1 VPTRLLSLQ
10 LFLAIAV
17 ARARNDPPSS
27 SERAWL
33 SRGLFNYENEPGEAA
48 PTPEDASALDASH
61 TILHNSIMKRSP
73 VIGVVPQFFMII
85 GIAFARDDAPPSPV
99 RPWAPPPLPTY
110 EGELR
115 HYKLTDAERR
125 YYPAIDPH
133 KTYNL
138 AELIDIAQRSN
149 PETRVAWERARQ
161 AAAAVGLTESAYYP
175 YLVAAAAGGYDR
187 AFIPFPTLRVKQQT
201 PPTNGNLPNVEI
213 VGGGTL
219 ITESLLARAELNAKW
234 LLLDFGERKAT
245 RAAAREQLMMAN
257 VGFNGT
263 HQKIVF
269 DVTDRFYQLGNAR
282 QKVMVTQSALDAAK
296 TVEQAA
302 QARFDNGLA
311 TKPELLQAQQ
321 QSAQSNFDV
330 QASLGAESDARVALI
345 ESIGLLPTVSLKVAD
360 LPEQSD
366 RGRQT
371 ADSVGELITKAL
383 SQRPDLVAK
392 LANVR
397 AKEQGILKVRA
408 EYYPKV
414 TLDAHVSETDLQ
426 VSVAKSDYF
435 GGTRPTFGAFL
446 TMNVP
451 IFDGFARRHKLDMA
465 EADLHQAENELAG
478 ARDSAARDV
487 WKAYT
492 GYRTALKKQ
501 DAAEK
506 LLTASKSA
514 FDAVLDSY
522 KQGLSTYTEVVTAE
536 RNLTSALATSHDTQ
550 SAIYTSQAALA
561 LSVGDLARP
570 VPSLVRQPRR

>member
-1 VPTRLLSLQ
+1 MKRSRGLREVLVNISFIGGTQ
-10 LFLAIAV
+10 FFAV
-17 ARARNDPPSS
+17 IGMALGRDDPPPSS
-27 SERAWL
+27 
-33 SRGLFNYENEPGEAA
+33 
-48 PTPEDASALDASH
+48 
-61 TILHNSIMKRSP
+61 
-73 VIGVVPQFFMII
+73 
-85 GIAFARDDAPPSPV
+85 V
-99 RPWAPPPLPTY
+99 RPWAPPMLPRY

-115 HYKLTDAERR
+115 QYQPTEAERR
-125 YYPAIDPH
+125 YLPAIDPR
-133 KTYNL
+133 KIYNL

-149 PETRVAWERARQ
+149 PETRVAWERARM

-175 YLVAAAAGGYDR
+175 YIVGAAAGGYDR
-187 AFIPFPTLRVKQQT
+187 AFIPFPMLRTTQR
-201 PPTNGNLPNVEI
+201 PPSNGNLPNVEI

-234 LLLDFGERKAT
+234 LLIDFGERGAI
-245 RAAAREQLMMAN
+245 RAAAREKLIMAN

-269 DVTDRFYQLGNAR
+269 DVTDRFYQLGTAR
-282 QKVMVTQSALDAAK
+282 QKVIVTQSALDAAK
-296 TVEQAA
+296 TVEEAA
-302 QARFDNGLA
+302 QARFDTGLA

-321 QSAQSNFDV
+321 QSAQSNFDL
-330 QASLGAESDARVALI
+330 QASLGAESDARVTLI
-345 ESIGLLPTVSLKVAD
+345 ESIGLMPTVSLKVAD
-360 LPEQSD
+360 LPEKNHLNA
-366 RGRQT
+366 QT
-371 ADSVGELITKAL
+371 GDSVSESITKAL
-383 SQRPDLVAK
+383 AQRPDLVAK

-397 AKEQGILKVRA
+397 SKEYEIRRTRA

-414 TLDAHVSETDLQ
+414 TLDTHFSETDLQ

-492 GYRTALKKQ
+492 GYRTALNKQ
-501 DAAEK
+501 DAAER
-506 LLTASKSA
+506 LLMASKSA
-514 FDAVLDSY
+514 FDAVLESY
-522 KQGLSTYTEVVTAE
+522 KQGLSTYAEVVSAE
-536 RNLTSALATSHDTQ
+536 RSLSAALATSHDTQ
-550 SAIYTSQAALA
+550 AAIYTTQAALA

-570 VPSLVRQPRR
+570 APPLVRSRR

>member
-1 VPTRLLSLQ
+1 MNLRFLSLQ
-10 LFLAIAV
+10 LFLAIAA
-17 ARARNDPPSS
+17 ARARDDPPTS
-27 SERAWL
+27 
-33 SRGLFNYENEPGEAA
+33 Y
-48 PTPEDASALDASH
+48 
-61 TILHNSIMKRSP
+61 
-73 VIGVVPQFFMII
+73 
-85 GIAFARDDAPPSPV
+85 V
-99 RPWAPPPLPTY
+99 RPWAPPMLPRY
-110 EGELR
+110 KGELR
-115 HYKLTDAERR
+115 QCQPTEAERR
-125 YYPAIDPH
+125 YLPAIDPR
-133 KTYNL
+133 KTYNI
-138 AELIDIAQRSN
+138 AEMIDIAQRTN
-149 PETRVAWERARQ
+149 PETRVAWERARM

-175 YLVAAAAGGYDR
+175 YIVAAAVGGYDR
-187 AFIPFPTLRVKQQT
+187 AFIPFPQLRAKLQ
-201 PPTNGNLPNVEI
+201 PPPANGNLPNVEI

-219 ITESLLARAELNAKW
+219 TTESLLARGELTAKW

-245 RAAAREQLMMAN
+245 REAARERLMMAN

-269 DVTDRFYQLGNAR
+269 DVMDRFYQLGTAR
-282 QKVMVTQSALDAAK
+282 QKVMVTQSAQDAAK

-321 QSAQSNFDV
+321 QGAQSNFDV

-345 ESIGLLPTVSLKVAD
+345 ESIGLLPTVPLKVAD
-360 LPEQSD
+360 LPEKNHLNA
-366 RGRQT
+366 QT
-371 ADSVGELITKAL
+371 EDSVGELIAKAL

-392 LANVR
+392 LANVHG
-397 AKEQGILKVRA
+397 KEQGILKIRT

-414 TLDAHVSETDLQ
+414 TLDAHFTETDLQ

-435 GGTRPTFGAFL
+435 GGTRPTLGVFL
-446 TMNVP
+446 NAEVP

-465 EADLHQAENELAG
+465 EAELHQAENELAG

-492 GYRTALKKQ
+492 DYRTALRKQ

-514 FDAVLDSY
+514 FDAVLESY
-522 KQGLSTYTEVVTAE
+522 KQGLSTYPEVVSTE
-536 RNLTSALATSHDTQ
+536 RNLTTALATSHDTQ
-550 SAIYTSQAALA
+550 AAIYTTQAALA

-570 VPSLVRQPRR
+570 TPPVVRKPRR

>member
-1 VPTRLLSLQ
+1 MKYTKSSRRTLRVPVSLIGQ
-10 LFLAIAV
+10 VFLAISV
-17 ARARNDPPSS
+17 AQARN
-27 SERAWL
+27 
-33 SRGLFNYENEPGEAA
+33 
-48 PTPEDASALDASH
+48 
-61 TILHNSIMKRSP
+61 
-73 VIGVVPQFFMII
+73 
-85 GIAFARDDAPPSPV
+85 DAPPSSDKA
-99 RPWAPPPLPTY
+99 WLPPKLSDY
-110 EGELR
+110 ENQLAGQRFHE
-115 HYKLTDAERR
+115 AETGSRVSINPR
-125 YYPAIDPH
+125 

-201 PPTNGNLPNVEI
+201 PQTNGNLPNVEI

-219 ITESLLARAELNAKW
+219 ITESLLARAELDAKW

-269 DVTDRFYQLGNAR
+269 DVTDRFYQLGTAR

-302 QARFDNGLA
+302 QARFENGLA

-321 QSAQSNFDV
+321 QSAQSNFDL
-330 QASLGAESDARVALI
+330 QASLGVESDARVALI

-360 LPEQSD
+360 LPEKSHLD
-366 RGRQT
+366 AQT
-371 ADSVGELITKAL
+371 EDSVGELITKAFT
-383 SQRPDLVAK
+383 QRPDLVAK

-397 AKEQGILKVRA
+397 SKEQGILKIRA

-465 EADLHQAENELAG
+465 EADLHQAEIG
-478 ARDSAARDV
+478 
-487 WKAYT
+487 
-492 GYRTALKKQ
+492 
-501 DAAEK
+501 
-506 LLTASKSA
+506 
-514 FDAVLDSY
+514 
-522 KQGLSTYTEVVTAE
+522 
-536 RNLTSALATSHDTQ
+536 
-550 SAIYTSQAALA
+550 
-561 LSVGDLARP
+561 
-570 VPSLVRQPRR
+570 

>member
-1 VPTRLLSLQ
+1 MKYTKSSQRTLRVPVSLIGQ
-10 LFLAIAV
+10 VFLAISV
-17 ARARNDPPSS
+17 AQARN
-27 SERAWL
+27 
-33 SRGLFNYENEPGEAA
+33 
-48 PTPEDASALDASH
+48 
-61 TILHNSIMKRSP
+61 
-73 VIGVVPQFFMII
+73 
-85 GIAFARDDAPPSPV
+85 DAPPSSDKA
-99 RPWAPPPLPTY
+99 WLPPKLSDY
-110 EGELR
+110 ENQLAGQRFHE
-115 HYKLTDAERR
+115 AETGSRVSINPR
-125 YYPAIDPH
+125 

-245 RAAAREQLMMAN
+245 RAAAREQLMMAS

-296 TVEQAA
+296 TVEQAG

-360 LPEQSD
+360 LPEKSHRD
-366 RGRQT
+366 RQT
-371 ADSVGELITKAL
+371 EDSVGELITKAL
-383 SQRPDLVAK
+383 CQRPDLVAK
-392 LANVR
+392 LANVH
-397 AKEQGILKVRA
+397 AKEQGILKIRA

-446 TMNVP
+446 PMNVP
-451 IFDGFARRHKLDMA
+451 IFDGFARRQKLDMA
-465 EADLHQAENELAG
+465 EAAHNHAENELAG
-478 ARDSAARDV
+478 ARDSAAREV
-487 WKAYT
+487 WK
-492 GYRTALKKQ
+492 RS
-501 DAAEK
+501 E
-506 LLTASKSA
+506 
-514 FDAVLDSY
+514 
-522 KQGLSTYTEVVTAE
+522 E
-536 RNLTSALATSHDTQ
+536 RR
-550 SAIYTSQAALA
+550 
-561 LSVGDLARP
+561 VGKESR
-570 VPSLVRQPRR
+570 SGG

>member
-1 VPTRLLSLQ
+1 
-10 LFLAIAV
+10 
-17 ARARNDPPSS
+17 
-27 SERAWL
+27 
-33 SRGLFNYENEPGEAA
+33 
-48 PTPEDASALDASH
+48 
-61 TILHNSIMKRSP
+61 MKRSCGAP
-73 VIGVVPQFFMII
+73 GVLAKISFIGATQFLVTI
-85 GIAFARDDAPPSPV
+85 GIVLARDDAPPSPV

-149 PETRVAWERARQ
+149 PETRVAWQRARM

-175 YLVAAAAGGYDR
+175 YIVAAAVGGYDR
-187 AFIPFPTLRVKQQT
+187 AFIPFPTLRTTSQP

-213 VGGGTL
+213 VGGSTL
-219 ITESLLARAELNAKW
+219 TTEALLARGELTAKW
-234 LLLDFGERKAT
+234 LLLDFGGRSAT
-245 RAAAREQLMMAN
+245 RAAAREKLMMAN

-269 DVTDRFYQLGNAR
+269 DVTDRFYQLGTAR

-321 QSAQSNFDV
+321 QSAQSNFDL
-330 QASLGAESDARVALI
+330 QASLGAESDSRVALI
-345 ESIGLLPTVSLKVAD
+345 ESIGLMPTVTLKVAD
-360 LPEQSD
+360 LPAKSGMDAGTE
-366 RGRQT
+366 
-371 ADSVGELITKAL
+371 DSVGELITKAL
-383 SQRPDLVAK
+383 FQRPDLVAK

-397 AKEQGILKVRA
+397 SKEQEIRKIRS

-414 TLDAHVSETDLQ
+414 TLDAHVSETELQ
-426 VSVAKSDYF
+426 VSVKNSDYF
-435 GGTRPTFGAFL
+435 GGGDYTLGAFL
-446 TMNVP
+446 TMEVP

-506 LLTASKSA
+506 LVTASKSA
-514 FDAVLDSY
+514 FDAVLESY

-536 RNLTSALATSHDTQ
+536 RNLTAALGTSHDTQ
-550 SAIYTSQAALA
+550 AAIYTTQAALA

-570 VPSLVRQPRR
+570 APPLIRKPRR

>member
-1 VPTRLLSLQ
+1 MKPWWGLSQ
-10 LFLAIAV
+10 
-17 ARARNDPPSS
+17 
-27 SERAWL
+27 
-33 SRGLFNYENEPGEAA
+33 
-48 PTPEDASALDASH
+48 
-61 TILHNSIMKRSP
+61 
-73 VIGVVPQFFMII
+73 GVVQTSFIVVVESLVI
-85 GIAFARDDAPPSPV
+85 VGIAHARDEPPPSPV
-99 RPWAPPPLPTY
+99 RPWAPPALPRY

-115 HYKLTDAERR
+115 QYQPTEAERR
-125 YYPAIDPH
+125 YLPAIDPR
-133 KTYNL
+133 KTYNV

-149 PETRVAWERARQ
+149 PETRVAWQRARM

-175 YLVAAAAGGYDR
+175 YIVAAAVGGYDR
-187 AFIPFPTLRVKQQT
+187 AFIPFPTLRTTQR
-201 PPTNGNLPNVEI
+201 PPSNGNLPNVEI

-219 ITESLLARAELNAKW
+219 ITQSLLARGELTAKW

-245 RAAAREQLMMAN
+245 REAAREKLMMAN

-269 DVTDRFYQLGNAR
+269 DVTDRFYQLGTAR

-296 TVEQAA
+296 TVEKAA

-330 QASLGAESDARVALI
+330 QASLGVESDARVALI

-360 LPEQSD
+360 LPEKGHLD
-366 RGRQT
+366 AQT

-397 AKEQGILKVRA
+397 AKEQGILQIRA

-414 TLDAHVSETDLQ
+414 TLDAHVSETELD
-426 VSVAKSDYF
+426 VSVANSDFF
-435 GGTRPTFGAFL
+435 GGARPTFGAFL

-451 IFDGFARRHKLDMA
+451 IFDGFARRYKLDMA

-514 FDAVLDSY
+514 FDAVLESY
-522 KQGLSTYTEVVTAE
+522 KQGLSTYPEVVSTE
-536 RNLTSALATSHDTQ
+536 RNLTAALATSHDTQ
-550 SAIYTSQAALA
+550 SAIYTTQAALA

-570 VPSLVRQPRR
+570 ARPLVRQPRR

>member
-1 VPTRLLSLQ
+1 MKRCCEIREVLVKISFIGATQ
-10 LFLAIAV
+10 LFAAVGVALA
-17 ARARNDPPSS
+17 RDDPPPSS
-27 SERAWL
+27 
-33 SRGLFNYENEPGEAA
+33 
-48 PTPEDASALDASH
+48 
-61 TILHNSIMKRSP
+61 
-73 VIGVVPQFFMII
+73 
-85 GIAFARDDAPPSPV
+85 V
-99 RPWAPPPLPTY
+99 RPWAPPALPRY
-110 EGELR
+110 ERELR
-115 HYKLTDAERR
+115 QYQPTESERR
-125 YYPAIDPH
+125 YLPAIDPR

-138 AELIDIAQRSN
+138 AELIDIAERSN

-161 AAAAVGLTESAYYP
+161 AAAAVGLTASAYYP
-175 YLVAAAAGGYDR
+175 YVVAAAAGGYDR
-187 AFIPFPTLRVKQQT
+187 AFIPFPTLRAPPQP

-213 VGGGTL
+213 VGGGNL
-219 ITESLLARAELNAKW
+219 VTESLLARGELTAKW
-234 LLLDFGERKAT
+234 LLLDFGGRNAI
-245 RAAAREQLMMAN
+245 RAAAREKLMMAN

-269 DVTDRFYQLGNAR
+269 DVTDRFYQLGTAR

-321 QSAQSNFDV
+321 QSAQSNFDL

-345 ESIGLLPTVSLKVAD
+345 ESMGLLPTVQLKVAD
-360 LPEQSD
+360 LPEKSHLNAQSE
-366 RGRQT
+366 
-371 ADSVGELITKAL
+371 DSVGELITKAL

-397 AKEQGILKVRA
+397 SKEQEIRKVRA

-414 TLDAHVSETDLQ
+414 TLDAHVSETELQ
-426 VSVAKSDYF
+426 VSVKNSPYF
-435 GGTRPTFGAFL
+435 GGADYTLGAFL
-446 TMNVP
+446 TMEVP
-451 IFDGFARRHKLDMA
+451 IFDGFARRHKLDIA

-492 GYRTALKKQ
+492 DYRTALKKQ

-514 FDAVLDSY
+514 FDAVLESY
-522 KQGLSTYTEVVTAE
+522 KQGLSTYTEVVSTE
-536 RNLTSALATSHDTQ
+536 RNLTAALATRHDTLA
-550 SAIYTSQAALA
+550 AIYTSQAALA

-570 VPSLVRQPRR
+570 APPLVRQPRR

>member
-1 VPTRLLSLQ
+1 MKRCCELREVLVKISFIGATQ
-10 LFLAIAV
+10 LFA
-17 ARARNDPPSS
+17 
-27 SERAWL
+27 
-33 SRGLFNYENEPGEAA
+33 
-48 PTPEDASALDASH
+48 T
-61 TILHNSIMKRSP
+61 
-73 VIGVVPQFFMII
+73 I
-85 GIAFARDDAPPSPV
+85 GIALARDDPPPSV
-99 RPWAPPPLPTY
+99 RPWAPPALPRY

-125 YYPAIDPH
+125 YYPTIDPH

-149 PETRVAWERARQ
+149 PETRVAWERARM

-245 RAAAREQLMMAN
+245 REAAREQLMMAS

-269 DVTDRFYQLGNAR
+269 DVTDSFYQLGNAR

-330 QASLGAESDARVALI
+330 QASLGTESDARVALI

-383 SQRPDLVAK
+383 AQRPDLVAK

-397 AKEQGILKVRA
+397 AKEQGILK
-408 EYYPKV
+408 
-414 TLDAHVSETDLQ
+414 
-426 VSVAKSDYF
+426 
-435 GGTRPTFGAFL
+435 
-446 TMNVP
+446 
-451 IFDGFARRHKLDMA
+451 
-465 EADLHQAENELAG
+465 
-478 ARDSAARDV
+478 
-487 WKAYT
+487 
-492 GYRTALKKQ
+492 
-501 DAAEK
+501 
-506 LLTASKSA
+506 
-514 FDAVLDSY
+514 
-522 KQGLSTYTEVVTAE
+522 
-536 RNLTSALATSHDTQ
+536 
-550 SAIYTSQAALA
+550 
-561 LSVGDLARP
+561 
-570 VPSLVRQPRR
+570 

>member
-1 VPTRLLSLQ
+1 VKIAFIGATQ
-10 LFLAIAV
+10 FLVMIGIALG
-17 ARARNDPPSS
+17 RDDPPPSS
-27 SERAWL
+27 
-33 SRGLFNYENEPGEAA
+33 
-48 PTPEDASALDASH
+48 
-61 TILHNSIMKRSP
+61 
-73 VIGVVPQFFMII
+73 
-85 GIAFARDDAPPSPV
+85 V
-99 RPWAPPPLPTY
+99 RPWAPPSLPRY

-115 HYKLTDAERR
+115 QYQPTEAERR
-125 YYPAIDPH
+125 YLPAIDPR
-133 KTYNL
+133 KIYNL

-149 PETRVAWERARQ
+149 PETRVAWGRARM

-175 YLVAAAAGGYDR
+175 YIVAAAAGGYDR
-187 AFIPFPTLRVKQQT
+187 AFIPFPQLRADLTK
-201 PPTNGNLPNVEI
+201 PPTNGNLPNVDI

-234 LLLDFGERKAT
+234 LLIDFGERNAI
-245 RAAAREQLMMAN
+245 RGAAREKLMMAN

-269 DVTDRFYQLGNAR
+269 DVTDRFYQLGTAR
-282 QKVMVTQSALDAAK
+282 QKVMVTQSALDASK
-296 TVEQAA
+296 TVEEAA
-302 QARFDNGLA
+302 QARFDTGLA

-321 QSAQSNFDV
+321 QSAQSNFDL

-345 ESIGLLPTVSLKVAD
+345 ESIGLLPTVQLKVAD
-360 LPEQSD
+360 LPQQSGLD
-366 RGRQT
+366 SQRE
-371 ADSVGELITKAL
+371 DSVGNLITKAL
-383 SQRPDLVAK
+383 AQRPDLVAK

-397 AKEQGILKVRA
+397 SKEYEIRKVRA

-414 TLDAHVSETDLQ
+414 TLDTHVTETDLQ

-446 TMNVP
+446 TMNMP

-506 LLTASKSA
+506 LVTASKSA
-514 FDAVLDSY
+514 FDAVLESY

-536 RNLTSALATSHDTQ
+536 RNLSAALATSHDTQ
-550 SAIYTSQAALA
+550 AAIYTTQAALA

-570 VPSLVRQPRR
+570 MAPLVRKPRR

>member
-1 VPTRLLSLQ
+1 MKRGREIREVLVKISFIGATQ
-10 LFLAIAV
+10 LFV
-17 ARARNDPPSS
+17 
-27 SERAWL
+27 
-33 SRGLFNYENEPGEAA
+33 
-48 PTPEDASALDASH
+48 T
-61 TILHNSIMKRSP
+61 
-73 VIGVVPQFFMII
+73 I
-85 GIAFARDDAPPSPV
+85 GIALARDDPPPSPV
-99 RPWAPPPLPTY
+99 RPWAPPALPRY

-115 HYKLTDAERR
+115 QYQPTEAERR
-125 YYPAIDPH
+125 YLPAIDSH

-138 AELIDIAQRSN
+138 AELIDIAQRNN
-149 PETRVAWERARQ
+149 PETRVAWERARV

-175 YLVAAAAGGYDR
+175 YIVAAAAGGYDR
-187 AFIPFPTLRVKQQT
+187 AFIPFPTLRTTQR

-234 LLLDFGERKAT
+234 LLIDFGERNAI
-245 RAAAREQLMMAN
+245 RASAREKLMMAN

-269 DVTDRFYQLGNAR
+269 DVTDRFYQLGTAR

-321 QSAQSNFDV
+321 QSAQSNFDL

-345 ESIGLLPTVSLKVAD
+345 ESIGLLPTVLLKVAD
-360 LPEQSD
+360 LPD
-366 RGRQT
+366 KTHLNAQT
-371 ADSVGELITKAL
+371 EDSVGELITKAL
-383 SQRPDLVAK
+383 AQRPDLVAK
-392 LANVR
+392 LANAR
-397 AKEQGILKVRA
+397 SKEYEIRSIRA

-414 TLDAHVSETDLQ
+414 TLDTHFSETDLQ

-478 ARDSAARDV
+478 ARDSAAREV

-492 GYRTALKKQ
+492 DYRTALKKQ
-501 DAAEK
+501 EAAEK
-506 LLTASKSA
+506 LLTASQSA
-514 FDAVLDSY
+514 FDAVLESY
-522 KQGLSTYTEVVTAE
+522 KQGLSTYPEVVSTE

-550 SAIYTSQAALA
+550 SAIYTTQAALA

-570 VPSLVRQPRR
+570 TSPPLVRRPRR

>member
-1 VPTRLLSLQ
+1 MKRCCELREVLVKISFIGATQ
-10 LFLAIAV
+10 LFA
-17 ARARNDPPSS
+17 
-27 SERAWL
+27 
-33 SRGLFNYENEPGEAA
+33 
-48 PTPEDASALDASH
+48 T
-61 TILHNSIMKRSP
+61 
-73 VIGVVPQFFMII
+73 I
-85 GIAFARDDAPPSPV
+85 GIAFARDDPPPSPV
-99 RPWAPPPLPTY
+99 RPWAPPALPRY

-115 HYKLTDAERR
+115 QYQPTEAEQR
-125 YYPAIDPH
+125 YLPAINPL

-149 PETRVAWERARQ
+149 PETRVAWERARM

-175 YLVAAAAGGYDR
+175 YVVAAAAGGYDR
-187 AFIPFPTLRVKQQT
+187 AFIPFPTLRTTSQP

-213 VGGGTL
+213 VGGGNL
-219 ITESLLARAELNAKW
+219 VTEALLARGELTAKW
-234 LLLDFGERKAT
+234 LLLDFGGRSAT
-245 RAAAREQLMMAN
+245 RAAAREKLMMAN

-269 DVTDRFYQLGNAR
+269 DVTDRFYQLGTAR
-282 QKVMVTQSALDAAK
+282 QKVMVTQSAFDAAK

-302 QARFDNGLA
+302 QARFDTGLA

-321 QSAQSNFDV
+321 QSAQSNFDL

-345 ESIGLLPTVSLKVAD
+345 ESIGLMPTVSLKVAD
-360 LPEQSD
+360 LPEKNHLDAQA
-366 RGRQT
+366 

-397 AKEQGILKVRA
+397 GKEQEILRIRA

-414 TLDAHVSETDLQ
+414 TLDAHGSETELD
-426 VSVAKSDYF
+426 VSVANSDFF
-435 GGTRPTFGAFL
+435 GGARPTFGAFL

-451 IFDGFARRHKLDMA
+451 IFDGFARRHKLDLA

-478 ARDSAARDV
+478 ARDSAAREV
-487 WKAYT
+487 WKTYT
-492 GYRTALKKQ
+492 DYRTALKKQ

-514 FDAVLDSY
+514 FDAVLESY
-522 KQGLSTYTEVVTAE
+522 KQGLSTYPEVVSTE
-536 RNLTSALATSHDTQ
+536 RNLTAALATNHDTRA
-550 SAIYTSQAALA
+550 AIYTTQAALA

-570 VPSLVRQPRR
+570 APPSIRQPRR